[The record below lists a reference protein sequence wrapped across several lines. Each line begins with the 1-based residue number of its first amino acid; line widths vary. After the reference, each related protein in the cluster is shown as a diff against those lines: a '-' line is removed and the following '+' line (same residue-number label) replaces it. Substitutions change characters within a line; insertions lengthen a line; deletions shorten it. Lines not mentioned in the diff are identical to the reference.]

1 MDKKNIL
8 IATQTMGI
16 GGCETYIEILC
27 RELKRQNYEVSIVA
41 KDGMLRKNLEAVGVK
56 IHVLDFFNRTQ
67 SVENIKEIEEIIEK
81 DKIDIVFIQPFYPLF
96 EAVIASI
103 NKRVPYYIFF
113 HGVSLKGYFDINDSF
128 ENLGKWNSMYMK
140 NIALKYAK
148 KFVYVSN
155 EVQQFYEENLQLNK
169 NRGILLK
176 NSVEIT
182 ENYEIP
188 QKIEKFILLSRLDI
202 DKLDSVKVGIEFFVR
217 LCEKSNDAKKF
228 SLDIVGDGKEKHI
241 IKKFIEQYKN
251 YNIKLVGPT
260 TNSYDTISKYDAL
273 LGMGRTIIEAIS
285 LNKLPILITY
295 DKYIGIVEKNIL
307 DKIEYANFS
316 GRNMEPK
323 DINTE
328 INKILNI
335 DEETLKEITSNNFN
349 YINDNNN
356 INKNIKPLVEDMNIE
371 QEYDIQDESEI
382 KKYVE
387 LVEYINNLEK
397 DLQYYTKLMGD
408 IEGTN
413 SPEKKIIKSLKSEL
427 NDKNNQI
434 KNNENTIKYLE
445 NTVEYYKKL
454 LNDIY
459 NKKVY
464 KIYQKIKSIIK

>member
-1 MDKKNIL
+1 
-8 IATQTMGI
+8 
-16 GGCETYIEILC
+16 
-27 RELKRQNYEVSIVA
+27 
-41 KDGMLRKNLEAVGVK
+41 
-56 IHVLDFFNRTQ
+56 
-67 SVENIKEIEEIIEK
+67 
-81 DKIDIVFIQPFYPLF
+81 
-96 EAVIASI
+96 
-103 NKRVPYYIFF
+103 
-113 HGVSLKGYFDINDSF
+113 
-128 ENLGKWNSMYMK
+128 
-140 NIALKYAK
+140 
-148 KFVYVSN
+148 
-155 EVQQFYEENLQLNK
+155 
-169 NRGILLK
+169 
-176 NSVEIT
+176 
-182 ENYEIP
+182 
-188 QKIEKFILLSRLDI
+188 
-202 DKLDSVKVGIEFFVR
+202 
-217 LCEKSNDAKKF
+217 
-228 SLDIVGDGKEKHI
+228 
-241 IKKFIEQYKN
+241 
-251 YNIKLVGPT
+251 
-260 TNSYDTISKYDAL
+260 
-273 LGMGRTIIEAIS
+273 
-285 LNKLPILITY
+285 
-295 DKYIGIVEKNIL
+295 
-307 DKIEYANFS
+307 
-316 GRNMEPK
+316 MEPK

-387 LVEYINNLEK
+387 LVGYINNLEK

-464 KIYQKIKSIIK
+464 KIYKKIKSIIK